1 MNNSRLLYIY
11 TTCNGKNGNCT
22 TWSER
27 CILMGFLR
35 LCGCAIAHA
44 CTCAQRGLK
53 PLCLAVRAVVQLC
66 NPLKGEKGR
75 SINTPFLTQALGM
88 SWAKMVKSKKGKM
101 QK

>member
-1 MNNSRLLYIY
+1 
-11 TTCNGKNGNCT
+11 
-22 TWSER
+22 
-27 CILMGFLR
+27 
-35 LCGCAIAHA
+35 
-44 CTCAQRGLK
+44 LK